1 MEEIMK
7 NTLFYI
13 GGAIA
18 FSIAVGYII
27 YKQVVKTNGDNNVS
41 SEDNDTDGFKK
52 KYIKTLSYELLVKE
66 VKSMMQ
72 NIDLSQI
79 QEGKVLSMAVTPNKL
94 SQQFFQMPHT
104 KALLKALKITEDEKA
119 KMVILSINAAEKTL
133 VSEVIIADIVTDDY
147 YDFVPD
153 DKIYIKKISI
163 AK

>member
-1 MEEIMK
+1 
-7 NTLFYI
+7 
-13 GGAIA
+13 
-18 FSIAVGYII
+18 
-27 YKQVVKTNGDNNVS
+27 
-41 SEDNDTDGFKK
+41 
-52 KYIKTLSYELLVKE
+52 
-66 VKSMMQ
+66 MMQ

-94 SQQFFQMPHT
+94 SQQFFQMPKT